1 MFRLRD
7 NFDEMRRSL
16 EAKENALEA
25 LHQSIFEKE
34 QVLHAIFLMPKSFP
48 WLNFL
53 QMLEQVRGLL
63 QASEEKRQ
71 ASIAELSTKLQ
82 M

>member
-1 MFRLRD
+1 M
-7 NFDEMRRSL
+7 ESL
-16 EAKENALEA
+16 Y
-25 LHQSIFEKE
+25 QTG
-34 QVLHAIFLMPKSFP
+34 PKSFP

-71 ASIAELSTKLQ
+71 TSIAELSTKLQ
-82 M
+82 KVEINCCSSGINMQYLCSQFKFLLELNI

>member
-16 EAKENALEA
+16 EGKENALEA

-34 QVLHAIFLMPKSFP
+34 QVLHAIFLMFASCLK
-48 WLNFL
+48 
-53 QMLEQVRGLL
+53 LL
-63 QASEEKRQ
+63 
-71 ASIAELSTKLQ
+71 
-82 M
+82 